1 MVDYPKDW
9 EEIELGKK
17 GKLLGGLTGKNKQ
30 DFINGNA
37 KLITYKNVFANIFID
52 LKINDKVKI
61 NDNEKQNILEYGDV
75 CFTGS
80 SETLEESGMSSV
92 LIEEPLER
100 LFLNSFCFIYRF
112 FDLRIIYPKFA
123 MYYFRAT
130 DIRNKIIS
138 TSRGITRY
146 NISKEEFKKIKIYLP
161 PLKEQQ
167 AIADILTSFDEHIDN
182 LIKLIEK
189 KKNIRDGAL
198 ENLVSGKVRL
208 SGFDKKWVEVLIKD
222 ISQKII
228 TGGTPSTFVKEY
240 WNGNIPWLSST
251 EIHQRKIIYP
261 TKYITKLGLDN
272 SSAKMVPKGSV
283 IIALAGQGRTRGT
296 VAYLNKDMAL
306 NQSLAAIVTN
316 SRCNNMFLYYKVYN
330 MYLELRELSSGDG
343 GRGGLNKKLLSNIII
358 NIPSD
363 RKEQDAIANTLTVM
377 DDEIIS
383 LEKELDKVKQIR
395 EGAMN
400 DLLTGQVRLVI

>member
-1 MVDYPKDW
+1 M
-9 EEIELGKK
+9 
-17 GKLLGGLTGKNKQ
+17 TAQ
-30 DFINGNA
+30 
-37 KLITYKNVFANIFID
+37 
-52 LKINDKVKI
+52 
-61 NDNEKQNILEYGDV
+61 Q
-75 CFTGS
+75 
-80 SETLEESGMSSV
+80 
-92 LIEEPLER
+92 
-100 LFLNSFCFIYRF
+100 
-112 FDLRIIYPKFA
+112 
-123 MYYFRAT
+123 
-130 DIRNKIIS
+130 
-138 TSRGITRY
+138 
-146 NISKEEFKKIKIYLP
+146 EFKKIKIYLP

-400 DLLTGQVRLVI
+400 DLLTGQVRLVIQEVKYGYSRCRKKVTKKSFALFDR

>member
-123 MYYFRAT
+123 MHYFRAT

-146 NISKEEFKKIKIYLP
+146 NISKEEFKKIKIFLP

-167 AIADILTSFDEHIDN
+167 AIADILTSFDIHIDN

-208 SGFDKKWVEVLIKD
+208 SGFGKKWVDVPIKD

-363 RKEQDAIANTLTVM
+363 RKEQDAIANILTVM

-383 LEKELDKVKQIR
+383 LEKELDKIKQIR

-400 DLLTGQVRLVI
+400 DLLTGQVRLAI

>member
-1 MVDYPKDW
+1 MLKYPEDW

-17 GKLLGGLTGKNKQ
+17 GKLLGGLTGKNKH

-80 SETLEESGMSSV
+80 SETFEESGMSSV
-92 LIEEPLER
+92 LIEKPLER

-112 FDLRIIYPKFA
+112 FDLNIIYPKFA

-198 ENLVSGKVRL
+198 EDLLN
-208 SGFDKKWVEVLIKD
+208 
-222 ISQKII
+222 
-228 TGGTPSTFVKEY
+228 
-240 WNGNIPWLSST
+240 
-251 EIHQRKIIYP
+251 RKI
-261 TKYITKLGLDN
+261 
-272 SSAKMVPKGSV
+272 
-283 IIALAGQGRTRGT
+283 R
-296 VAYLNKDMAL
+296 LNGFNDEWK
-306 NQSLAAIVTN
+306 
-316 SRCNNMFLYYKVYN
+316 YYKIH
-330 MYLELRELSSGDG
+330 ELFNVTAGGD
-343 GRGGLNKKLLSNIII
+343 LNKKYFSKTATSKNLYEVFSNGIDNQGIYGYTSHALYKGNSLTITARGTIGHVYYREKPFDAIIRLLVLIPKNDEI
-358 NIPSD
+358 NPKFYKYYINNKVKFELENTGVPQLTVPKVEEKDIPFMD
-363 RKEQDAIANTLTVM
+363 RKEQDAIANILTVM
-377 DDEIIS
+377 DDGIIS
-383 LEKELDKVKQIR
+383 LEKELDKMKQIR

-400 DLLTGQVRLVI
+400 DLLTGRVRLEI